1 MKGEITVDIKK
12 VQYFLA
18 VAETLN
24 FKKAAEKLYISTQAL
39 SLQIIQIE
47 NELGARL
54 LERTTK
60 KVQLTTEGELFVSK
74 FSPVLKHYE
83 KALREFSDYIEKHKE
98 IVRIGFFNGME
109 QSKSVTPVV
118 NYLADMASNAEIDV
132 FSSSLGNL
140 KKLMKEDKIDLAVTL
155 LHDNERWDDFEKIVL
170 EKIPVQIVVSKRHP
184 WAAKEKITA
193 EDIKD
198 GTLLLLQLDR
208 GEFIDES
215 IYGSIKCKDSKVVPD
230 VDSLM
235 ITLNMGNSFGILPRK
250 FPQMKP
256 RMYKTFKMPP
266 EYLFN
271 FYNACI
277 YKKESPFAGL
287 FETLKEFN
295 INSKKDV
302 PGEPF

>member
-1 MKGEITVDIKK
+1 LRREIFMDIKK
-12 VQYFLA
+12 VHYFLE

-24 FKKAAEKLYISTQAL
+24 FRKAAEKLYISTQAL

-47 NELGARL
+47 NELGAKL
-54 LERTTK
+54 LDRTTK
-60 KVQLTTEGELFVSK
+60 RVLLTPEGELFVMK
-74 FSPVLKHYE
+74 FKPVLKQYE
-83 KALREFSDYIEKHKE
+83 KALREFNEYINKHKQ
-98 IVRIGFFNGME
+98 IIRIGFFNGME

-118 NYLADMASNAEIDV
+118 NYLADLISKAEIDV

-140 KKLMKEDKIDLAVTL
+140 KMLIKEDKIDLAVTL
-155 LHDNERWDDFEKIVL
+155 VHDRERWEDFETIVL

-184 WAAKEKITA
+184 WAAKDKITA

-208 GEFIDES
+208 GEFVDES
-215 IYGSIKCKDSKVVPD
+215 IYGSIDCKDSKIVPD

-235 ITLNMGNSFGILPRK
+235 ITLNMGNSFGILPKK

-256 RMYKTFKMPP
+256 KMYKTFRMPP
-266 EYLFN
+266 EYLFY

-277 YKKESPFAGL
+277 YKKDSPYTDL
-287 FETLKEFN
+287 FKTLKDFK
-295 INSKKDV
+295 INS
-302 PGEPF
+302 